1 MRLSWQRILRS
12 RDVKAYRFDKQM
24 PVFRRHV
31 LSPVSRQ
38 KIVSCNGEKVVHIL
52 CGNRA
57 LSETRTV
64 VSLLSSCYLVRLLIH
79 VELLSLFPFS
89 LISYLPVSKTTLAT
103 VSLKA
108 PGTFSHPHNAYR
120 IFQFFLEY
128 GSSSVIIVKRNTRT
142 CFPDYHK
149 YKYRI
154 RQKKFPDLGGA

>member
-12 RDVKAYRFDKQM
+12 RDVKAYRFDKQI
-24 PVFRRHV
+24 PVLRRHV

-38 KIVSCNGEKVVHIL
+38 KIVSCNGERVVHIL

-64 VSLLSSCYLVRLLIH
+64 VSLLSSYYLLRLLIH

-89 LISYLPVSKTTLAT
+89 LISHPPVSKTTLAN

-108 PGTFSHPHNAYR
+108 PGTFSHPQNAYS
-120 IFQFFLEY
+120 IFQFCLDY
-128 GSSSVIIVKRNTRT
+128 GSSSFIIIKRSTGT
-142 CFPDYHK
+142 
-149 YKYRI
+149 
-154 RQKKFPDLGGA
+154 